1 VLCNLAVSQ
10 EISAFLTCLLVL
22 DTTKERTDRFLSCS
36 AFVREPS
43 IVKGVECLV
52 ESTDGVPGSE
62 LYKLLRLSD
71 CDFVE
76 CHLFVEALSE
86 DVQGALVVKR

>member
-1 VLCNLAVSQ
+1 MLCKLAVSQ

-22 DTTKERTDRFLSCS
+22 ASTEERADWFLSCS

-43 IVKGVECLV
+43 VVKGVQCFV
-52 ESTDGVPGSE
+52 ESADSMPGSE
-62 LYKLLRLSD
+62 LHKLLRLSD
-71 CDFVE
+71 RDFVE
-76 CHLFVEALSE
+76 RHLFVEALSE